1 MQMPLQVTFERSEP
15 SDAVRAAIER
25 EVERLE
31 THNHRIIGCRVAVI
45 APSDKHRHG
54 TGFQIHIWLTIP
66 PHENIVVNRTPSD
79 AHAMNMLRPRSKTH
93 LPQPGGNSMISH
105 RKVRARAQLTAG
117 SHFA

>member
-15 SDAVRAAIER
+15 SAAVRAAIER

-45 APSDKHRHG
+45 APSHKHRHG

-79 AHAMNMLRPRSKTH
+79 GPRYEHIEAAVKDAFASARRQLDDLASK
-93 LPQPGGNSMISH
+93 S
-105 RKVRARAQLTAG
+105 
-117 SHFA
+117 